1 MHTIKPC
8 LSIEFLPKLIF
19 QVKYKIPSEVSS
31 LVERKIVLIG
41 TRWKLNLSCL
51 VDSVNCP
58 STNLLE
64 SRVVSNVQNG
74 STLTLTHEVKSE

>member
-19 QVKYKIPSEVSS
+19 QVKYNIPSS

-74 STLTLTHEVKSE
+74 STLTLTHEVKSQ